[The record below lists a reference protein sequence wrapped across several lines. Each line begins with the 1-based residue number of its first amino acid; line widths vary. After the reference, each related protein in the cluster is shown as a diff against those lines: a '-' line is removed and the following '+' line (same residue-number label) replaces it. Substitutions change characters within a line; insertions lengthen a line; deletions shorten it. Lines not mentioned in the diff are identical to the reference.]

1 MFVRKKQNKGGS
13 ITVQVVQKMH
23 NGNKIIK
30 TFGHSTDIPAIDKL
44 VSQAHQFISEQTG
57 LNNSLF
63 PEPEDEMIMFFASN
77 LSNSQIH
84 VIGPELIF
92 GTLYDHIGYNKIDSE
107 MFRHLV
113 LTRLANPGS
122 KLKTID
128 YLSRYQGVHFSIDK
142 IYRFLDNLCYRHNK
156 KIDKDNDQPD
166 IKEQVER
173 ITFEYTK
180 SVLGGKID
188 VVFYDMTTLYF
199 ETEEEDD
206 LRKTGFSKDGKHQN
220 PQIFLGLLVGMGG
233 NAIGYEI
240 FEGNIFEGNTF
251 IPLLKRMEQRFD
263 LNRPTVIADAGLLS
277 RKNIQALEEDG
288 YEYILGARPKNESDQ
303 IKQQILDLELEDNQI
318 AVIQRNQTTRLII
331 SKTEKRAKKDFQNRK
346 RGLERLTKRVNSGKL
361 TKSSINNKGYNKY
374 LKLEG
379 EISITI
385 DLQKFE
391 NDQVWDGIKGYV
403 TNTQLDA
410 DVVIANYKNLW
421 HIERAF
427 RMSKT
432 DLRVR
437 PIYHRLLNRIEA
449 HITICFTAYTIM
461 IEMERRLKA
470 CNSKMSINRAG
481 ELSMNMYQLV
491 FQLPKS
497 KKINTQLLKMDPEQ
511 QELIKIIQM

>member
-1 MFVRKKQNKGGS
+1 
-13 ITVQVVQKMH
+13 
-23 NGNKIIK
+23 
-30 TFGHSTDIPAIDKL
+30 
-44 VSQAHQFISEQTG
+44 
-57 LNNSLF
+57 
-63 PEPEDEMIMFFASN
+63 
-77 LSNSQIH
+77 
-84 VIGPELIF
+84 
-92 GTLYDHIGYNKIDSE
+92 
-107 MFRHLV
+107 
-113 LTRLANPGS
+113 
-122 KLKTID
+122 
-128 YLSRYQGVHFSIDK
+128 
-142 IYRFLDNLCYRHNK
+142 
-156 KIDKDNDQPD
+156 
-166 IKEQVER
+166 
-173 ITFEYTK
+173 
-180 SVLGGKID
+180 
-188 VVFYDMTTLYF
+188 
-199 ETEEEDD
+199 
-206 LRKTGFSKDGKHQN
+206 
-220 PQIFLGLLVGMGG
+220 MGG
-233 NAIGYEI
+233 NVIGYEI

-421 HIERAF
+421 YIERAF
-427 RMSKT
+427 RTSKT

-437 PIYHRLLNRIEA
+437 PIYHRLFNRIEA

-497 KKINTQLLKMDPEQ
+497 KNINTQLLKMDPEQ